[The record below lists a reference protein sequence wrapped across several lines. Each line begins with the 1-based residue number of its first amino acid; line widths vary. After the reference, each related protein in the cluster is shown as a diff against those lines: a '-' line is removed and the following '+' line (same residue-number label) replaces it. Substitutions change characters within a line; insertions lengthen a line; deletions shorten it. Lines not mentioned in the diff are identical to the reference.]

1 MKKSF
6 LIVPA
11 LAITFTLLSFIPLS
25 PPSWALDP
33 LHSSLRFSVSSL
45 MISEVEGS
53 FKMTE
58 STITTQK
65 EDFSDAVVYMV
76 ADVNSIDTDV
86 DERDTHL
93 KSADFFDAAKYP
105 AIVFKSTGFEKQNSN
120 KYKVTGD
127 LTFHGITKEV
137 VLEAIAKYAI
147 HPMTKKNLAGFKVTG
162 TIKRTDFGI
171 AVSTP
176 ATMLGDE
183 VHIVANAQFAK
194 N

>member
-1 MKKSF
+1 MKKSL
-6 LIVPA
+6 LILPV
-11 LAITFTLLSFIPLS
+11 ITIALLSFMRLS
-25 PPSWALDP
+25 LPGWTLDP

-45 MISEVEGS
+45 MISEIEGS

-58 STITTQK
+58 STITAQK

-105 AIVFKSTGFEKQNSN
+105 SIVFKSTSFEKQTGN

-127 LTFHGITKEV
+127 LTFHGITKQV
-137 VLEAIAKYAI
+137 VLEAIANYAT
-147 HPMTKKNLAGFKVTG
+147 HPMTKKALAGFRVTG

-183 VHIVANAQFAK
+183 VNIVANAQFAR

>member
-6 LIVPA
+6 LILPV
-11 LAITFTLLSFIPLS
+11 LTITLLSFMRLS
-25 PPSWALDP
+25 PSTWTLDP

-45 MISEVEGS
+45 MISEIEGS

-58 STITTQK
+58 STITAQK
-65 EDFSDAVVYMV
+65 EDFSDAVVHMV

-105 AIVFKSTGFEKQNSN
+105 TIVFKSTSFEKQND
-120 KYKVTGD
+120 KRYKVTGD
-127 LTFHGITKEV
+127 LTFHGITKQV
-137 VLEAIAKYAI
+137 VLEAIANYAT
-147 HPMTKKNLAGFKVTG
+147 HPMTKKALTGFKVTG

-176 ATMLGDE
+176 ANMLGDE
-183 VHIVANAQFAK
+183 VNIVANAQFVK

>member
-1 MKKSF
+1 MKKSL
-6 LIVPA
+6 LILPV
-11 LAITFTLLSFIPLS
+11 ITIALLSFMRLS
-25 PPSWALDP
+25 FPGWTLDP

-45 MISEVEGS
+45 MISEIEGS

-58 STITTQK
+58 STITAQK

-105 AIVFKSTGFEKQNSN
+105 SIVFKSTSFEKQTGN

-127 LTFHGITKEV
+127 LTFHGITKQV
-137 VLEAIAKYAI
+137 VLEAIANYAT
-147 HPMTKKNLAGFKVTG
+147 HPMTKKALAGFRVTG

-183 VHIVANAQFAK
+183 VNIVANAQFAR

>member
-1 MKKSF
+1 MKKSL
-6 LIVPA
+6 LILPV
-11 LAITFTLLSFIPLS
+11 ITIALLSFMRLS
-25 PPSWALDP
+25 LPGWTLDP

-45 MISEVEGS
+45 MISEIEGS

-58 STITTQK
+58 STITAQK

-105 AIVFKSTGFEKQNSN
+105 SIVFKSTSFEKQTGN

-127 LTFHGITKEV
+127 LTFHGITKQV
-137 VLEAIAKYAI
+137 VLEAIANYAT
-147 HPMTKKNLAGFKVTG
+147 HPMTKKALAGFRVTG

-183 VHIVANAQFAK
+183 VNIVANAQFVR

>member
-1 MKKSF
+1 MKKRIF
-6 LIVPA
+6 LLSSVAIV
-11 LAITFTLLSFIPLS
+11 LLSFVTIA
-25 PPSWALDP
+25 PSAWTLDP

-58 STITTQK
+58 SKITAQK
-65 EDFSDAVVYMV
+65 EDFSDAVVTMV

-105 AIVFKSTGFEKQNSN
+105 TIVFKSTSFKKIDSK

-127 LTFHGITKEV
+127 LTFHGITKTV
-137 VLEAIAKYAI
+137 SLEAIANYAT

-176 ATMLGDE
+176 AEMLGDE
-183 VHIVANAQFAK
+183 VHIVANTQFAK
-194 N
+194 D